1 MQSTTIRCS
10 SLVHSQVLVFRIA
23 LKRFHFAD
31 GDSVTFKVMIFYS
44 HVFSALSPNLKL
56 MRFVFG
62 CHFSKQFYSSSRSG
76 NCLKL
81 NQVFIPENGR
91 REEKIACTP
100 ESFTNRPKA
109 LQSSFPSDYRM
120 QLLSSVCVS
129 ADATCQCCI
138 SVFPAQEAQRWMLF

>member
-81 NQVFIPENGR
+81 NQVFIP
-91 REEKIACTP
+91 C
-100 ESFTNRPKA
+100 
-109 LQSSFPSDYRM
+109 LQSLNIFQSLRFCLVQVDLTQNLKMEGGKRK
-120 QLLSSVCVS
+120 
-129 ADATCQCCI
+129 
-138 SVFPAQEAQRWMLF
+138 